1 MLRTV
6 CLYTVYLYIFSA
18 RLVAVYILFIFLL
31 QCPLC
36 RSWYSWC
43 NRPIAQLLFVVP
55 LVTGTLGFGLGRE
68 AEVICGV
75 RKADNTFE
83 RMTYT
88 FGPGDMGWEKE
99 VSSSTIRGEYFFS

>member
-1 MLRTV
+1 M
-6 CLYTVYLYIFSA
+6 S
-18 RLVAVYILFIFLL
+18 AVYVVLL
-31 QCPLC
+31 MVKSSNCPIVQFSVLG
-36 RSWYSWC
+36 
-43 NRPIAQLLFVVP
+43 LLT
-55 LVTGTLGFGLGRE
+55 TGTLGFGMGRE

-99 VSSSTIRGEYFFS
+99 VS

>member
-1 MLRTV
+1 MT
-6 CLYTVYLYIFSA
+6 
-18 RLVAVYILFIFLL
+18 AVYVVLL
-31 QCPLC
+31 V
-36 RSWYSWC
+36 YSSNC
-43 NRPIAQLLFVVP
+43 PIAQLLV
-55 LVTGTLGFGLGRE
+55 LVLLTTGTLGFGMGRE

-99 VSSSTIRGEYFFS
+99 VSQLGIGETTFSPCG